1 MAPAIAVL
9 AREHVASIRDVQK
22 NPSRALTGITRVVRG
37 SKTIGFF
44 LSNEEWAG
52 VLEDFEAMGSASFR
66 ARIASAR
73 KQAKA
78 GKTTLFS
85 DVAAQY
91 GLSV

>member
-1 MAPAIAVL
+1 MASAIAVL

-44 LSNEEWAG
+44 LSNEEWDG
-52 VLEDFEAMGSASFR
+52 VLEDFKAMGSVAFR
-66 ARIASAR
+66 ARITSAR
-73 KQAKA
+73 KQAKS
-78 GKTTLFS
+78 GKATSFS
-85 DVAAQY
+85 EVAAQY